1 MEVITMQ
8 TLIKA
13 VALAALVAAPIVS
26 FAQTNDPVTR
36 AQVRQDLQQV
46 EAAGYNPAASNDPNY
61 PADIQAAEAKVAVE
75 NGETRA
81 QNPVADTGYGSG
93 ANGSSQSGGTTVQPA
108 GTKSV
113 YFGN

>member
-1 MEVITMQ
+1 MK

-13 VALAALVAAPIVS
+13 VAIAALVAAPIAS
-26 FAQTNDPVTR
+26 FAQQSNDPVTR

-46 EAAGYNPAASNDPNY
+46 EAAGYNPAASNDPSY
-61 PADIQAAEAKVAVE
+61 PADIQAAEARVAAQ
-75 NGETRA
+75 NGETQA
-81 QNPVADTGYGSG
+81 QNPVANTGYGG
-93 ANGSSQSGGTTVQPA
+93 TVNGSSQSGGTTVQPA